1 MRLLQRPRPQVDVA
15 QLRELA
21 VEAEHLLGGP
31 GLDDQVVRF
40 QIFLAQQ
47 RRGFAVTEVGVHRGA
62 DRKAGDQAP
71 AAEHVEHR
79 EFLGHPNRRIV
90 QRDRIAQHDQVGARG
105 APRQRRRHDVGRRH
119 HAVAVLMMLVDAQ
132 SVEASLIGEL
142 QRVEILVVKLMAD
155 LGVVEAAR
163 NIHPDAAMLLFE
175 IVRQIPIGHQMEPR
189 EFHKSSPLA
198 KFRCMPAATDPAPR
212 PAVPRPGSPSIRAL
226 AHESAHHHGFIAS
239 GTNRNSADGPWR
251 ASAAATAREFF

>member
-1 MRLLQRPRPQVDVA
+1 MIRSCASRYFSRS
-15 QLRELA
+15 R
-21 VEAEHLLGGP
+21 
-31 GLDDQVVRF
+31 
-40 QIFLAQQ
+40 

-79 EFLGHPNRRIV
+79 KFLSHPNRRIV

-119 HAVAVLMMLVDAQ
+119 HAVAVLMMFVDAQ
-132 SVEASLIGEL
+132 SVEAHLIGEL

-189 EFHKSSPLA
+189 EFHKALPWPNFVACQPRRTLRPVRLSP
-198 KFRCMPAATDPAPR
+198 DPDRSDTRVSTRKR
-212 PAVPRPGSPSIRAL
+212 PPSWFYRI
-226 AHESAHHHGFIAS
+226 G
-239 GTNRNSADGPWR
+239 D
-251 ASAAATAREFF
+251 